1 MTTQEMRE
9 QFALLYNTMRES
21 KDVAKMKHFGTAFS
35 QMFDK
40 VAVSDAKL
48 AMATLDVLSA
58 MEYNNYVTA
67 SEAIEE
73 ASHFINDDV
82 TITGNSEPSRGAR
95 WSMDTAKGFL
105 ATRGLPFEE
114 KPYYNWPALW
124 LTMNMIYSD
133 YAEVI
138 AEAVGEKNADK
149 IGETSYKMAVK
160 KLKDK
165 DRPNFIREYFELDD

>member
-9 QFALLYNTMRES
+9 QFALLYDTMRES
-21 KDVAKMKHFGTAFS
+21 KDIAKMKYFGSAFS

-40 VAVSDAKL
+40 VAVTDPKL
-48 AMATLDVLSA
+48 AMATLDMLSA

-67 SEAIEE
+67 TEAAEE
-73 ASHFINDDV
+73 ASHFVNDD
-82 TITGNSEPSRGAR
+82 TSITGNPEPSRGAR

-105 ATRGLPFEE
+105 ATRGLPLEE

-138 AEAVGEKNADK
+138 ADVVGEKNADK
-149 IGETSYKMAVK
+149 IGETSYKMALK

>member
-1 MTTQEMRE
+1 MTTQEIRE
-9 QFALLYNTMRES
+9 QFALLYETMRES
-21 KDVAKMKHFGTAFS
+21 KDVSKMKHFGAAFS
-35 QMFDK
+35 QMFDR
-40 VAVSDAKL
+40 VAVSDTKL
-48 AMATLDVLSA
+48 AMATLDLLA
-58 MEYNNYVTA
+58 AIEYNNYVTVN
-67 SEAIEE
+67 EAIEE

-133 YAEVI
+133 YADVI
-138 AEAVGEKNADK
+138 VELVGEKNADK

-160 KLKDK
+160 KLKDR